1 MIKRYQ
7 IYAKNECVYEDLSET
22 EFNEVWGTMERLL
35 EFYPSKKFKKD
46 DLTYTFRIMSR

>member
-22 EFNEVWGTMERLL
+22 EFNEIWGTMEKML
-35 EFYPSKKFKKD
+35 EFYPSKKFNKND
-46 DLTYTFRIMSR
+46 FSYTFRVISH